1 MHGPGECLGDI
12 LELCAADLYPDPK
25 TYLGFT
31 MCMSNEY
38 DAIPEHDL
46 VHDCALE
53 HGMSFEK
60 LNKCASR
67 DDGYGMKLLRDS
79 VNRSKEADVQTSC
92 TIRLGGKTRC
102 VRDGGE
108 WFDCEGGHEPK
119 DLVRDIMK
127 LKSA

>member
-1 MHGPGECLGDI
+1 MGNI
-12 LELCAADLYPDPK
+12 LELCAVDLYPDPK

-38 DAIPEHDL
+38 DVIPEHDL

-60 LNKCASR
+60 LNKCVSR

-79 VNRSKEADVQTSC
+79 VQRSKEAKIGTSC
-92 TIRLGGKTRC
+92 TVRLAGKTRC

-108 WFDCEGGHEPK
+108 WYDCKGGHQPA
-119 DLVRDIMK
+119 DLIRDVLK
-127 LKSA
+127 LKNA